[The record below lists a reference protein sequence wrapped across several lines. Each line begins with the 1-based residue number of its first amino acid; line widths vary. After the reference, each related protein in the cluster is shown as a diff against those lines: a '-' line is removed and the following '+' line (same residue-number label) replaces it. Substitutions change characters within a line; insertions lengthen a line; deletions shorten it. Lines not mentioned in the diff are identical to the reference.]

1 MEEIDLLLEILDENS
16 LNAYHRLVGIEDE
29 TILSLE
35 IWNLE
40 KRLKET
46 IREEQ
51 KENSREGLVSFLNL
65 CLYQINCFL
74 TSRRSLA
81 WEENRKQIEESR
93 KMEKQ
98 CLNMLKQS
106 LIYSSKELSS
116 QEHHKIVSSIFL
128 YTLVLHQLSI
138 DRNYDRKQQYRKLGF
153 YQKDISVLLP
163 EEYDKDLSS
172 YKKVV
177 EKVKQCT
184 SRLPKSRND

>member
-65 CLYQINCFL
+65 FLYQIKCLLN
-74 TSRRSLA
+74 SRRSLA
-81 WEENRKQIEESR
+81 WEENRKQI
-93 KMEKQ
+93 
-98 CLNMLKQS
+98 
-106 LIYSSKELSS
+106 
-116 QEHHKIVSSIFL
+116 
-128 YTLVLHQLSI
+128 
-138 DRNYDRKQQYRKLGF
+138 
-153 YQKDISVLLP
+153 
-163 EEYDKDLSS
+163 
-172 YKKVV
+172 
-177 EKVKQCT
+177 
-184 SRLPKSRND
+184 